1 VRTLSLL
8 VIIIASATL
17 SAQGVR
23 FEVIDLTAQYGLS
36 PSAGLVDIN
45 ASGTM
50 VGGDQGQ
57 AIMIENGKL
66 SVLERPKGA
75 IDYFAS
81 AINDDG
87 VILGRAR
94 FSAPEPQKS
103 VIWVNGKAIMPNL
116 TPAVGNLSY
125 GPLNALN
132 NLGTFAGTDHS
143 GPSPILWS
151 EGKGVS
157 YLPHPPGSVGG
168 VSSINDA
175 GVSVGVLRIGDL
187 RASKWT
193 NGIYSDLH
201 PAGYISSR
209 AEGIAANG
217 DVGGYVTTSNAFHG
231 GFWRYGTEFV
241 DIGTFTSTDY
251 TWFSDLNSHEQMVGQ
266 ATLNGQFAAYF
277 WEKGELHNLA
287 DLVDP
292 GLNISFGNATAI
304 DELGNII
311 ASGTL
316 NGLVGRKMLLRPV
329 PEPSTFLG
337 ISVCVGVFAV
347 LRRRHL

>member
-1 VRTLSLL
+1 MKPVLSLL
-8 VIIIASATL
+8 LPIGYCAACS
-17 SAQGVR
+17 QGIR

-50 VGGDQGQ
+50 VGGDEGQ
-57 AIMIENGKL
+57 AIMIENNKV

-81 AINDDG
+81 AINDNG
-87 VILGRAR
+87 VVLGRAR
-94 FSAPEPQKS
+94 FSVPEPQRS

-116 TPAVGNLSY
+116 APAVGNLSY

-201 PAGYISSR
+201 PAGYVSSS

-231 GFWRYGTEFV
+231 GFWRNGTEFV

-251 TWFSDLNSHEQMVGQ
+251 TWFSDLNSREQMVGQ

-277 WEKGELHNLA
+277 WEKGELFNLA
-287 DLVDP
+287 NLVDP
-292 GLNISFGNATAI
+292 TSNISFGNAWAI
-304 DELGNII
+304 NEKGQVI
-311 ASGTL
+311 ASGAI
-316 NGLVGRKMLLRPV
+316 GGSSGRWMLLKPV
-329 PEPSTFLG
+329 PEPNTIITVSL
-337 ISVCVGVFAV
+337 SLCVLAV
-347 LRRRHL
+347 RRRRSR